1 MFFISKNGKK
11 TFNVWALKML
21 WIEPIFNE
29 VGMVTF
35 TKCHVCSKI
44 ENKNKVLVVK

>member
-1 MFFISKNGKK
+1 MP
-11 TFNVWALKML
+11 

-35 TKCHVCSKI
+35 MKCHVCSKI
-44 ENKNKVLVVK
+44 EKKKQGFGG